1 MSDEKSNVVNMP
13 APPRV
18 IGSMAEIEAAD
29 AVEYKVIEGYTP
41 GQQFEIGSLSGEDI
55 LEWSEAEDP
64 DAKRH
69 AGARLICKSLV
80 SSEKDG
86 RVRYASDTKKNV
98 PIFLRKPHKAT
109 ERIVREILLLNG
121 LTPKQDA
128 AVKKD

>member
-1 MSDEKSNVVNMP
+1 MGETKGDVKVV
-13 APPRV
+13 
-18 IGSMAEIEAAD
+18 GSMAEIEAAV
-29 AVEYKVIEGYTP
+29 AVEYKLVDGWTP
-41 GQQFEIGSLSGEDI
+41 GQLLEIGSLSGEDI

-86 RVRYASDTKKNV
+86 RVRYASDVKKNV

-109 ERIVREILLLNG
+109 ERIVRAILELNG